1 MPSKKI
7 RIGSRGSKLALIQAN
22 LVKKL
27 IESHSNNAEF
37 EINIIKTAGDT
48 DHKSSLEEIGG
59 YGVFTKKI
67 ESELLDG
74 TIDIAVHS
82 AKDLPSVMTGGL
94 AIGAVPPRE
103 DCRDAWLARNND
115 TLENIKTGAVVG
127 TSSPRRRAQLL
138 NLRSDLEIAD
148 VRGNVETRL
157 KKLQEGRYDA
167 LIMASAGL
175 RRTGLDDNITEYL
188 PSGSFIPAPG
198 QGFLAIQIRKDDR
211 TAHEIVKPLNTPEA
225 FRCLSIERLLL
236 EKLQAGCSAAVGGWA
251 RISNSK
257 ITLTSVVLDKEGKKR
272 LFREASISIDQSNEI
287 LVNPMV
293 DELISLGAKELI
305 EAYE

>member
-103 DCRDAWLARNND
+103 DCRDAWLARN
-115 TLENIKTGAVVG
+115 
-127 TSSPRRRAQLL
+127 
-138 NLRSDLEIAD
+138 